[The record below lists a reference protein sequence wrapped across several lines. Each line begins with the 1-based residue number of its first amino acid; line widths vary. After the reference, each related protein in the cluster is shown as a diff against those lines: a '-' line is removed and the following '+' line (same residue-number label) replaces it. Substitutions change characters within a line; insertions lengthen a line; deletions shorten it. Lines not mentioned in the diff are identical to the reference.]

1 MQMRLLTVLRDLL
14 NPSSTDD
21 KSELI
26 VEPARN
32 YLDFVTQ
39 IHCVEKQS
47 TTDEWSAEPTLD
59 LANTLVVVLAYIRHQ
74 IRLIQEVSTILIEHP
89 AERVGEPQ
97 GYTN

>member
-59 LANTLVVVLAYIRHQ
+59 LANTLVVVLAYIM
-74 IRLIQEVSTILIEHP
+74 IQEVSTILIEHP